1 MQRYDIFH
9 ALKEIGYFLT
19 FCGSVYGAETIS
31 NIVLTKCAFRFN
43 KMRISFFRYLH
54 IVPATFFAIC
64 NRVSVSGVGNTVF
77 FADLQTGTCL
87 RKNK

>member
-1 MQRYDIFH
+1 MQKYDIFH

-43 KMRISFFRYLH
+43 KMRISFFRYMH
-54 IVPATFFAIC
+54 IVPATFFC
-64 NRVSVSGVGNTVF
+64 NMQPCVRKRCRQHGILRG
-77 FADLQTGTCL
+77 FADGDVSAE
-87 RKNK
+87 K